1 MMTDHVAEQKPQQP
15 LPDVLV
21 DCPTTFWIN
30 DCRYELHTDS
40 TEALGTNK
48 WFDSSILQST
58 FKYS

>member
-1 MMTDHVAEQKPQQP
+1 MAEQKPQQP

-30 DCRYELHTDS
+30 DCCYKLHTDS
-40 TEALGTNK
+40 TEALGTHK

-58 FKYS
+58 FQYS